1 MRRSIGK
8 RLDLAGSAGE
18 QAGRAASGSFKGLAA
33 WRNKRAAALRSS
45 PLDQI
50 MIRLD

>member
-18 QAGRAASGSFKGLAA
+18 QASRVASGQFKGLAA
-33 WRNKRAAALRSS
+33 RNKRASALRSS

-50 MIRLD
+50 IIRLD